1 MLTTKIS
8 STFTASKIKE
18 DVNMK
23 REGFRIQIRREED
36 AREGFQ
42 DKVTVWID
50 NTGHGLPALSI
61 EELEVLRDELSK
73 YINQK

>member
-1 MLTTKIS
+1 
-8 STFTASKIKE
+8 
-18 DVNMK
+18 MK
-23 REGFRIQIRREED
+23 
-36 AREGFQ
+36 REGFQ

-50 NTGHGLPALSI
+50 STGYGLPALSI